1 MGLTSSVRVDRGP
14 SDGVRMRRVMVP
26 TRDGI
31 RLNAALYL
39 PRSGPGRVPVCLEI
53 TPYGIDMMHDVGQDL
68 ARRGLGYLVVDV
80 RGRGD
85 SEGDFRQFV
94 HDARDG
100 VDVIDWLVEQPWCDG
115 RVVLTGGSY
124 TGLNQWLIM
133 GEGRPAIVAAMP
145 GAAVAVGI
153 DFPRGGVATLHNAT
167 WESLVWG
174 HTFNAMS
181 GTDRGLWL
189 QEIRE
194 ALDGGLGIE
203 AVGEAFALCRDTDWW
218 RFLQSPGPES
228 FADMLPAE
236 KGLRSATV
244 PVLTISGTHDFCLLG
259 TIYHWQR
266 YLALADPSAIARS
279 HLVIGPWDHAG
290 TGRGADSVGDLKL
303 GEAAGVDLVGV
314 LGDWCRH
321 ILFDEPAP
329 SFLEDRFIYYVAGAE
344 EWRSAPSVAAATTGQ
359 RPMGLVATSGPQDVF
374 HSGWLADG
382 EGGGPDYAM
391 TFDPQDRRVLEIEG
405 AMRSAE
411 GMGDPFFPLN
421 FHSLLGVAQGADP
434 TDQIFS
440 VTVDGD
446 GVTYHSRP
454 LDAPL
459 TLVGEPSLR
468 LIVVPDQ
475 PETDLCALLHE
486 VRTDGSAI
494 LLSTDLVRMSR
505 CSAGDAPIR
514 VGEENLLE
522 LNGFR
527 FVSRT
532 LAPGSRL
539 RLTLRSA
546 WSSMT
551 FPSDDFA
558 QVPVTLIVRHRPDT
572 MLALPLGGAT

>member
-1 MGLTSSVRVDRGP
+1 
-14 SDGVRMRRVMVP
+14 
-26 TRDGI
+26 
-31 RLNAALYL
+31 
-39 PRSGPGRVPVCLEI
+39 
-53 TPYGIDMMHDVGQDL
+53 
-68 ARRGLGYLVVDV
+68 
-80 RGRGD
+80 
-85 SEGDFRQFV
+85 
-94 HDARDG
+94 
-100 VDVIDWLVEQPWCDG
+100 
-115 RVVLTGGSY
+115 
-124 TGLNQWLIM
+124 
-133 GEGRPAIVAAMP
+133 
-145 GAAVAVGI
+145 
-153 DFPRGGVATLHNAT
+153 
-167 WESLVWG
+167 
-174 HTFNAMS
+174 
-181 GTDRGLWL
+181 
-189 QEIRE
+189 
-194 ALDGGLGIE
+194 
-203 AVGEAFALCRDTDWW
+203 
-218 RFLQSPGPES
+218 
-228 FADMLPAE
+228 
-236 KGLRSATV
+236 
-244 PVLTISGTHDFCLLG
+244 
-259 TIYHWQR
+259 
-266 YLALADPSAIARS
+266 
-279 HLVIGPWDHAG
+279 
-290 TGRGADSVGDLKL
+290 
-303 GEAAGVDLVGV
+303 
-314 LGDWCRH
+314 
-321 ILFDEPAP
+321 
-329 SFLEDRFIYYVAGAE
+329 
-344 EWRSAPSVAAATTGQ
+344 
-359 RPMGLVATSGPQDVF
+359 
-374 HSGWLADG
+374 
-382 EGGGPDYAM
+382 M

-411 GMGDPFFPLN
+411 GMGDPSFPLN

-551 FPSDDFA
+551 FPSVDFA
-558 QVPVTLIVRHRPDT
+558 QVPVTLIVRHGPDT
-572 MLALPLGGAT
+572 TLTLPLGESR